1 MGLKNL
7 KITSFAIIDQLSVDF
22 FDGFSVITGET
33 GAGKSIIIDALNLS
47 LGEKASPAMIRAGA
61 GSAIIECMFSGL
73 DNNHPVIQFLRRN
86 NIEVPNG
93 ELTLRRELNLNG
105 RSKAWINQIQCP
117 INILKTAGDLLV
129 DLHGQHDHQSLLHDD
144 NHIEFL
150 DAYGNYDGLREN
162 VHNAYYT
169 LSHQIEKYSVLREKR
184 IINREKRELWEYQL
198 NEINKVDPVDG
209 EYERLLKEKTILDNS
224 EKIHLLSEELTNSL
238 YEADENT
245 LYQQVLEIN
254 KKLAT
259 LNAIDPEFSDESA
272 RFEDMKFAIQDLSK
286 HLSNY
291 LRHIQF
297 DPGRAESVSQRLF
310 SLQQLVKKYGSTIR
324 EVVDNKT
331 KIEKYLDED
340 DGLDNDIIKI
350 EKEIEIS
357 KKRYTD
363 QASKLSEKRKQTAA
377 KFETELIRTLS
388 KLGIA
393 GSRFKVSIEQ
403 IESVSGLVAID
414 KKQIRCDE
422 SGIDRV
428 VFIISTNPGEP
439 LRPLT
444 DIVSGGEV
452 SRIMLAMK
460 SIMAGKDHIPVVIF
474 DEIDT
479 GISGKV
485 AQIVGMQ
492 LKTLSTVHQVI
503 CITHL
508 AQIAGLGNQ
517 HYKVYKQSNDGRSQT
532 NIDRL
537 NHEER
542 IAEIA
547 SLIGGTTV
555 TETTLKQARE
565 LLAD

>member
-1 MGLKNL
+1 
-7 KITSFAIIDQLSVDF
+7 
-22 FDGFSVITGET
+22 
-33 GAGKSIIIDALNLS
+33 
-47 LGEKASPAMIRAGA
+47 
-61 GSAIIECMFSGL
+61 
-73 DNNHPVIQFLRRN
+73 
-86 NIEVPNG
+86 
-93 ELTLRRELNLNG
+93 
-105 RSKAWINQIQCP
+105 
-117 INILKTAGDLLV
+117 
-129 DLHGQHDHQSLLHDD
+129 
-144 NHIEFL
+144 
-150 DAYGNYDGLREN
+150 
-162 VHNAYYT
+162 
-169 LSHQIEKYSVLREKR
+169 
-184 IINREKRELWEYQL
+184 
-198 NEINKVDPVDG
+198 
-209 EYERLLKEKTILDNS
+209 
-224 EKIHLLSEELTNSL
+224 
-238 YEADENT
+238 
-245 LYQQVLEIN
+245 
-254 KKLAT
+254 
-259 LNAIDPEFSDESA
+259 
-272 RFEDMKFAIQDLSK
+272 MKFAIQDLSK

-377 KFETELIRTLS
+377 KFETELIQTLS